1 VGLKELWN
9 KLTGSDKVERVE
21 EEMEADRVEEPA
33 QVEDYEAM
41 KDDVA
46 LDERFRGTDF
56 NADRDS

>member
-21 EEMEADRVEEPA
+21 EEMEVDRVEEPA
-33 QVEDYEAM
+33 QVEDYEAT

-56 NADRDS
+56 DADRDS